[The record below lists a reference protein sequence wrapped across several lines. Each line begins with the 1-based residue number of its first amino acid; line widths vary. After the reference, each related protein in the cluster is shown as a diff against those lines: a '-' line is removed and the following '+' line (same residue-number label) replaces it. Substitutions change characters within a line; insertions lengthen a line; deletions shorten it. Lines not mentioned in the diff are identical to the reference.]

1 MIKLTNVSKEYPN
14 RGYALRD
21 ISLHVKKGE
30 FAFLTGHSGSG
41 KSTAMRLVHMSDRP
55 TGGEV
60 RVTGYSSDRV
70 SERELW
76 KIRRRV
82 GFVFQDFRLLPGR
95 TALENISFVLE
106 CTGTP
111 RQDIV
116 PRTQRLLAQVGLSTK
131 AGALVHELSGG
142 EQQRVAL
149 ARSLAP
155 EPKLLMLDEPMG
167 ALDRRLRE
175 DLYSQVKAI
184 LKEVGVT
191 AIYVTHDHDEAFA
204 VSDRAVIMKDG
215 KFIQIGEP
223 EELYMWPSNAFIAR
237 FLGFKNL
244 FPARLYSRNSR
255 TDAINV
261 ETPIGVFEISADQV
275 QGSSKVEEGTLLVP
289 DESISIQN
297 LGKPNAGARLI
308 SGAIKSKIFQQ
319 GDYRIHV
326 SLGPELL
333 HLSVR
338 ITTDSA
344 KLALGDN
351 LNLEIDSTKLMV
363 LPSN

>member
-55 TGGEV
+55 TGDEV

-106 CTGTP
+106 CTGAP

-142 EQQRVAL
+142 EQQRVAI
-149 ARSLAP
+149 ARSLANSP
-155 EPKLLMLDEPMG
+155 YVLLADEPTG
-167 ALDRRLRE
+167 NLDDRATRGVM
-175 DLYSQVKAI
+175 DLFWDINAQGMAM
-184 LKEVGVT
+184 LM
-191 AIYVTHDHDEAFA
+191 ATHDL
-204 VSDRAVIMKDG
+204 
-215 KFIQIGEP
+215 
-223 EELYMWPSNAFIAR
+223 ELVRRYPHAR
-237 FLGFKNL
+237 
-244 FPARLYSRNSR
+244 
-255 TDAINV
+255 
-261 ETPIGVFEISADQV
+261 VFELDN
-275 QGSSKVEEGTLLVP
+275 GRLV
-289 DESISIQN
+289 
-297 LGKPNAGARLI
+297 
-308 SGAIKSKIFQQ
+308 
-319 GDYRIHV
+319 Y
-326 SLGPELL
+326 
-333 HLSVR
+333 
-338 ITTDSA
+338 DSA
-344 KLALGDN
+344 AA
-351 LNLEIDSTKLMV
+351 
-363 LPSN
+363 